1 MERMKKNAGRVGA
14 VLLLAALA
22 WGAVSCAEKKNA
34 AAAPGAPRVLRIGF
48 PTSGGDWPIGLLG
61 VAAENG
67 YLEEY
72 LSPLGYKPSLHGF
85 VGAAPAIHE
94 ALVAK
99 ELDYVVYAGMAAV
112 LSKSNGIGH
121 TLLSITNW
129 GSDWKLL
136 VREGAG
142 INSPADLR
150 GKKIAY
156 TRGASPHMY
165 LIRVLNEG
173 GLTFN
178 DIEALNTTLPEGIAG
193 IVSGTIDATVVSAG
207 REAELVARGT
217 AKIIH
222 TGFTADKN
230 VYYEPY
236 VFIGRTEVY
245 QADRNAAAAIQKAL
259 LKAKDWAGADP
270 DRYFRLLA
278 EKRGDPLSI
287 ILETAEYDFD
297 ISSPL
302 NLDTKYIDALRKID
316 AFLRDNEL
324 ITGSID
330 FNAWV
335 DPYAVNTA
343 GDEYRREQ

>member
-1 MERMKKNAGRVGA
+1 MKRMKNNLGRIAAG
-14 VLLLAALA
+14 LLLAGLA

-34 AAAPGAPRVLRIGF
+34 PDVQGALRDLRIGY

-61 VAAENG
+61 VARDRG
-67 YLEEY
+67 YLDEY
-72 LSPLGYKPSLHGF
+72 LGPLGYKASLHGF

-99 ELDYVVYAGMAAV
+99 ELDYVIYAGMAAV

-121 TLLSITNW
+121 TLLSVTNW

-142 INSPADLR
+142 INSPADLK
-150 GKKIAY
+150 GKKVAY

-193 IVSGTIDATVVSAG
+193 LVSRTIDATVVSAG
-207 REAELVARGT
+207 REAELVANGT
-217 AKIIH
+217 AKVIH
-222 TGFTADKN
+222 TGFTANRD
-230 VYYEPY
+230 VYYEPS
-236 VFIGRTEVY
+236 VFIGRTEAY
-245 QADRNAAAAIQKAL
+245 QADRDAAAAIQQAL
-259 LKAKDWAGADP
+259 LKAKAWAAEDP
-270 DRYFRLLA
+270 DRYFQLLA
-278 EKRGDPLSI
+278 EKRGDPLSL

-302 NLDTKYIDALRKID
+302 NLNVEYIDALKKIET
-316 AFLRDNEL
+316 FLRDNAL

-330 FNAWV
+330 FNSWV
-335 DPYAVNTA
+335 DPYAVNRA
-343 GDEYRREQ
+343 RDEYGREK